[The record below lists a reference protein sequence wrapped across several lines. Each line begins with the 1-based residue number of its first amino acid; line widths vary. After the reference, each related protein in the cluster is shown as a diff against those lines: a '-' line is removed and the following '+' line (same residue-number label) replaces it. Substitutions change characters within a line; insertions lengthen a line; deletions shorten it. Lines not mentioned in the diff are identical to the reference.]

1 MSLKIDTRD
10 IFQSDVTSWG
20 ETVGMERVASDEITI
35 WLSGHKAT
43 FTPDEAE
50 ALRSALRAM
59 ISMNMPKWKR
69 NQRNGSQVRKSQS
82 DGAVG

>member
-50 ALRSALRAM
+50 ALSSALRAM
-59 ISMNMPKWKR
+59 ISMNMSKR
-69 NQRNGSQVRKSQS
+69 KM
-82 DGAVG
+82 GAHS